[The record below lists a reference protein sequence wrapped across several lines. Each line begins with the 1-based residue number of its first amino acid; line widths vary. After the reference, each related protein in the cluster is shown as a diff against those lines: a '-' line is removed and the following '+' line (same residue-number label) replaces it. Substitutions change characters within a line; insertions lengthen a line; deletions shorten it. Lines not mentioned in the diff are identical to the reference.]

1 MKTDKDLLV
10 NGIKKLGYT
19 IVLMFTA
26 PVVIWQA
33 FKNEGHIFY
42 WPVLIIGIVLA
53 MAAVF
58 MGFKGISTI
67 VDSLFGKKKKNNN

>member
-1 MKTDKDLLV
+1 MKTDKELLV
-10 NGIKKLGYT
+10 TGIKKLAYT
-19 IVLMFTA
+19 VVLMFTA

-67 VDSLFGKKKKNNN
+67 VDSLFGKKKPRSN

>member
-1 MKTDKDLLV
+1 MKTDKELLV
-10 NGIKKLGYT
+10 TGIKKLGYT
-19 IVLMFTA
+19 VLLMFTA

-42 WPVLIIGIVLA
+42 WPVLIIGIILA
-53 MAAVF
+53 IAAVL

-67 VDSLFGKKKKNNN
+67 VDSLFGKKKPRSN

>member
-10 NGIKKLGYT
+10 TGVKKLGYT
-19 IVLMFTA
+19 VVLMFTA

-53 MAAVF
+53 IAAVF

-67 VDSLFGKKKKNNN
+67 VDSLFGKKKPKNN

>member
-1 MKTDKDLLV
+1 MKTDKELLV
-10 NGIKKLGYT
+10 TGVKKLGYT
-19 IVLMFTA
+19 VVLMFTA

-53 MAAVF
+53 IAAVF
-58 MGFKGISTI
+58 MAFKGISTI
-67 VDSLFGKKKKNNN
+67 VDSLFGKKKPRSN